1 MSGPVPGGSGPKSYV
16 RQVVR
21 AEGGFAYGV
30 IGADIHVFGDGRPV
44 YVLRRWAG
52 APSADPEWLLE
63 LPSRMLSARHEVVP
77 FTGRE
82 RDVTALRTWR
92 DTSRRFAARWVHGP
106 GGQGKSRLAAR
117 LGAESCAEGWL
128 VTVAVHGSGT
138 VLPPPGSQDLRAEG
152 AIGVLLIVDY
162 ADHWPLPDLAW
173 LFSNALFHRP
183 GLPARILLLARDA
196 TGWPA
201 VRATL
206 ADVEAATSRQ
216 VLEPLADDGEE
227 GGDRAA
233 MFRAARDAFADRYGL
248 PAPRAIGPPVAL
260 AEPEFGLT
268 LTVHMAALAAVD
280 ARRTGRR
287 PPADAAGLTTYLLDR
302 EQRHWARLADAPG
315 HVTPPAVM
323 NRAVF
328 AAALTGAVE
337 RRTGTAA
344 VNSLRLP
351 LPTETVLADHGA
363 CYPPAD
369 PALPTVL
376 EPLTPDRLAEEFVA
390 LTLPGHPADY
400 PAHDWAPAALDALLP
415 QTDAAPAAPWLS
427 RAMTVLTSAAG
438 RWPHVRQQHLY
449 PLLRKAPWLA
459 VAAGGAP
466 LGALVA
472 LDDIDVDLLE
482 AVEAYLPRRDDPVLD
497 PAAAA
502 LAVRL
507 AEHRMA
513 ATEDPAEHAAVQLN
527 LGSNLSGAGRYD
539 ESLAAVERA
548 VALYEGAARA
558 DPQRYEPDLARAL
571 NNLARELDREGR
583 GDEALRAIESALAIR
598 RRRLRPGRDSDT
610 ADLALSLSNYA
621 IRMQRAG
628 RRVEALRADGESLTL
643 YAQVAAD
650 RPGRYDHDLTATLVN
665 IGSSLNSALRVDA
678 ALAATRR
685 AVAVLRPRAHDAPA
699 AHEGLLAQG
708 LTNLAAML
716 ASAGRGKEIIIAR
729 VISSGGVPGD
739 DLLRLR
745 GWRTEALAAATQAV
759 EIRRRGAR
767 ANPAAL
773 DADLAGALR
782 SLAQVQEAVGLR
794 DEARVTGHEADGL
807 ERSMDPR
814 RQPWTA
820 PEVVEHGTWHAA
832 EEVLI
837 GLYRHLAATE
847 VTVHGPDL
855 MVLLRAAHRG
865 GSREGS
871 RDLAYL
877 AEALEVGRRLAD
889 ADPVTYEPVHLY
901 EMRQF
906 AWELWWAGRREEAVE
921 ALEQAVELARDLA
934 TEAPATH
941 RDHFVRYAEDLV
953 TWLKAVG
960 RRRDART
967 VRRAARRAAREP

>member
-1 MSGPVPGGSGPKSYV
+1 MSGPVPDGSGLRPFA

-44 YVLRRWAG
+44 YVLRSRAG
-52 APSADPEWLLE
+52 PPAADPEWLLE
-63 LPSRMLSARHEVVP
+63 LPSRMLSTRHEVVP

-82 RDVTALRTWR
+82 RDVAALRTWR
-92 DTSRRFAARWVHGP
+92 DTPRRLAARWLHGP

-117 LGAESCAEGWL
+117 LGAESSAEGWL
-128 VTVAVHGSGT
+128 VVVAVHGSGT

-152 AIGVLLIVDY
+152 ATGVLVIVDY

-173 LFSNALFHRP
+173 LFSNALLHRP
-183 GLPARILLLARDA
+183 GLPARVLLLARDA
-196 TGWPA
+196 TSWPA

-248 PAPRAIGPPVAL
+248 PAPRAVGPPVAL
-260 AEPEFGLT
+260 VEPEFGLT

-302 EQRHWARLADAPG
+302 EQRHWARLADVPG
-315 HVTPPAVM
+315 YVTPPAVM

-344 VNSLRLP
+344 VDSLRLR
-351 LPTETVLADHGA
+351 LPARTVLADHGA

-415 QTDAAPAAPWLS
+415 QTVGAPAAPWLS
-427 RAMTVLTSAAG
+427 RAMTVLASAAG
-438 RWPHVRQQHLY
+438 RWPHVGRQHLY
-449 PLLRKAPWLA
+449 PLLRQAPWLA

-466 LGALVA
+466 FGALVA
-472 LDDIDVDLLE
+472 LEDIDIDLLE
-482 AVEAYLPRRDDPVLD
+482 AIEAYLPRRDDAVLD

-513 ATEDPAEHAAVQLN
+513 ASDDPAAQAAVQLN
-527 LGSNLSGAGRYD
+527 LGWNLAGAGRYD
-539 ESLAAVERA
+539 ESLASVGRA
-548 VALYEGAARA
+548 VALYEAAAHA
-558 DPQRYEPDLARAL
+558 DPERYEPDLARAL
-571 NNLARELDREGR
+571 NNFATELDREQR
-583 GDEALRAIESALAIR
+583 GDEALSAIESAIAIR

-621 IRMQRAG
+621 IRLQHAG
-628 RRVEALRADGESLTL
+628 RRLEALRANGESLTL
-643 YAQVAAD
+643 YAQVAAE
-650 RPGRYDHDLTATLVN
+650 RPERYDHDLAVTLVN
-665 IGSSLNSALRVDA
+665 IGSSLHSVLRVDA

-685 AVAVLRPRAHDAPA
+685 AVAVLRTRARDAPA
-699 AHEGLLAQG
+699 AHEGMLAQG
-708 LTNLAAML
+708 LTNLTAML
-716 ASAGRGKEIIIAR
+716 ASAGRRNEAVVAQ
-729 VISSGGVPGD
+729 VISGGGVPGD

-759 EIRRRGAR
+759 EIRRGGAR

-773 DADLAGALR
+773 TTDLAGALR

-794 DEARVTGHEADGL
+794 DEARVSGHEADGL
-807 ERSMDPR
+807 ERNVDPR
-814 RQPWTA
+814 RLPRTA
-820 PEVVEHGTWHAA
+820 PELVEHGTGHVVD
-832 EEVLI
+832 EVVL
-837 GLYRHLAATE
+837 GLYRYLAASE
-847 VTVHGPDL
+847 VTVHGPHL
-855 MVLLRAAHRG
+855 VVLLRAPRA
-865 GSREGS
+865 GSREPGF
-871 RDLAYL
+871 L

-889 ADPVTYEPVHLY
+889 ADPVTYEPVHLH
-901 EMRQF
+901 EMWQF
-906 AWELWWAGRREEAVE
+906 AWELWWAGRHEEAVGM
-921 ALEQAVELARDLA
+921 LEQAVELARALD
-934 TEAPATH
+934 TEVPGTY
-941 RDHFVRYAEDLV
+941 RDRFVRYADDLA

-967 VRRAARRAAREP
+967 VRRAARRHARER